1 MGSSGDSP
9 FRAFSAKSEASSIS
23 AEKLNLLE
31 LMDRGEAVLL
41 GEKLK
46 RASSLSKLCLGE
58 SCLMDLVCFSAQR
71 THDFLLRVENVSVL
85 ILSGS
90 SWSDSLIFCG
100 FFISISPSTDSDI
113 ISRIYKSANSAS
125 FKASMLSR
133 KLAIMCF

>member
-58 SCLMDLVCFSAQR
+58 SCLMDLVCFSALR
-71 THDFLLRVENVSVL
+71 TCLYIPLHSRDYLKKTSIKINVT
-85 ILSGS
+85 
-90 SWSDSLIFCG
+90 
-100 FFISISPSTDSDI
+100 TDEGN
-113 ISRIYKSANSAS
+113 SRNEI
-125 FKASMLSR
+125 R
-133 KLAIMCF
+133 H

>member
-90 SWSDSLIFCG
+90 SWSDSLIFCR
-100 FFISISPSTDSDI
+100 FAHLLIQT
-113 ISRIYKSANSAS
+113 
-125 FKASMLSR
+125 
-133 KLAIMCF
+133 